1 MHGPNG
7 FYWSCTKLL
16 IVRIIEIAP
25 GSVLLGAFGSNCI
38 GPQLLAWVFD
48 SHWQPLTPGIHH
60 QTFHLKLLRNLA
72 CLSPLFQRPQMCS
85 HTSKPPSSAPNRAPT
100 PNRSWSV
107 KKHTVRSGTW
117 WPSTPWVVKPPWCG
131 LREASQMYGSGYQA
145 VPSSAF
151 LGLRKYAWKCM
162 ILMMFLPYFPYV
174 YPMVF
179 PCFSWFFHVY
189 PIFFVVFLLLF
200 VKFRMIF
207 LPETEAVTSG
217 SSPAVC
223 ASEIYQPK
231 IGIWWVYSILFGI
244 L

>member
-72 CLSPLFQRPQMCS
+72 CLSPLFQRLQMCS

-151 LGLRKYAWKCM
+151 LGLRKCM
-162 ILMMFLPYFPYV
+162 EMHDSHDVFTIFSICLSHGFSMLLMI
-174 YPMVF
+174 F
-179 PCFSWFFHVY
+179 PCLSD
-189 PIFFVVFLLLF
+189 IFRGF
-200 VKFRMIF
+200 
-207 LPETEAVTSG
+207 
-217 SSPAVC
+217 SPAFREVPHDFP
-223 ASEIYQPK
+223 AWNW
-231 IGIWWVYSILFGI
+231 GGDLWVIARGLRLRDLPTKNWDMMG